1 MADHASTRR
10 SRQLLLPPA
19 QRSDGAQVEPREQ
32 ALRAPRQR
40 IELLDRIK
48 RAIGTALA
56 ALTPG
61 AARDAPSMACA

>member
-48 RAIGTALA
+48 RAIDMALA
-56 ALTPG
+56 DLTAG
-61 AARDAPSMACA
+61 AAREAPSVACA